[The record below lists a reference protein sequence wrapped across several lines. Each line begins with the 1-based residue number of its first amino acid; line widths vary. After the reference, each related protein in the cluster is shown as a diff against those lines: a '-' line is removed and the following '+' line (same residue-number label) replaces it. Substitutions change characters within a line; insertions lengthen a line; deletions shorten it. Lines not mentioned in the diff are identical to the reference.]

1 MTPLEEQAGT
11 CQTMALQLGTEI
23 DEMAS
28 LLAQWQNCDRSN
40 VKYHWMYDKLTQW
53 IEKLNVQ
60 VEEFGKEVAE
70 AELLE
75 GLHESGQ
82 TILN

>member
-23 DEMAS
+23 DEMTS

-40 VKYHWMYDKLTQW
+40 VKYHWMYYDLQQR
-53 IEKLNVQ
+53 IADLNEQ
-60 VEEFGKEVAE
+60 VENY
-70 AELLE
+70 
-75 GLHESGQ
+75 SQ
-82 TILN
+82 

>member
-1 MTPLEEQAGT
+1 MTPLEEQAGQ
-11 CQTMALQLGTEI
+11 CQTMALQLSTEI
-23 DEMAS
+23 DEMTS
-28 LLAQWQNCDRSN
+28 LLAKWQNCDRSN
-40 VKYHWMYDKLTQW
+40 EQYHWMHTRLTQW
-53 IEKLNVQ
+53 IEELNVQ

>member
-1 MTPLEEQAGT
+1 MTPLEEQAGQ

-23 DEMAS
+23 DEMTS
-28 LLAQWQNCDRSN
+28 LLAKWQNCDRSN
-40 VKYHWMYDKLTQW
+40 ENYHWMYEKLTQW
-53 IEKLNVQ
+53 IERLNEQ

-82 TILN
+82 TIIN